1 MIAHRYR
8 VTIAALA
15 ASTAVGLANGATA
28 QDRQERLTPAAIDSL
43 PVVAAGAGTSGLR
56 QIETRV
62 LSGDPTKAGP
72 YTISI
77 RVPPNVRIAAHTHKD
92 ARSAVVVAGVWHFG
106 YGTAAAQDKSVPL
119 PIGSYYTEPAR
130 EPHFAWTGPEG
141 ATVHITGLGPSDT
154 HYTEQGDHRK

>member
-1 MIAHRYR
+1 MIARRYC
-8 VTIAALA
+8 VKLAALA
-15 ASTAVGLANGATA
+15 VLGASAAASGAHA
-28 QDRQERLTPAAIDSL
+28 QNRQERLTPAAIDNL
-43 PVVAAGAGTSGLR
+43 PVVAASAGTSGLS

-77 RVPPNVRIAAHTHKD
+77 HVPPHVHIAAHTHKD
-92 ARSAVVVAGVWHFG
+92 ARSAVVAAGVWHFG
-106 YGTAAAQDKSVPL
+106 YGTAAAQDKSAPL
-119 PIGSYYTEPAR
+119 PVGSYYTEPAG

-154 HYTEQGDHRK
+154 HYIERQDHRR